1 MIPTIEQVIKF
12 YQVIALTERMKTGR
26 PGTETVAN
34 AVRGLKH
41 VCSAAGIGLA
51 EPITVLTRQR
61 FDLALASFTDKGL
74 TRLSAWSYICQMR
87 AVFARWCLPY
97 YYDAGWQIPRLEMP
111 SFRAKAPRYQ
121 RPGAETLA
129 SVKAWYKTL
138 TGEYW
143 FAATMMLEFAMRNG
157 DVLRLTK
164 DNFVERQLDDP
175 SVTTDPAKEATTPRK
190 RILHYLSYTPHKT
203 ELSSGRRVF
212 WPIHPDIWA
221 KYEEYGG
228 IDCLDVTDETFVELN
243 TQLRSLGF
251 HGHKGAYEL
260 RKICIDHVYQKF
272 GAEMAVSLS
281 GDDIKTISRYYA
293 DPAQPNF
300 GAMRIIDML

>member
-1 MIPTIEQVIKF
+1 MIPTIEQVIKC
-12 YQVIALTERMKTGR
+12 YQIISLTERMKTGR

-34 AVRGLKH
+34 AIRGLKH
-41 VCSAAGIGLA
+41 VCTAAGIGLA
-51 EPITVLTRQR
+51 EPITSLTRQR
-61 FDLALASFTDKGL
+61 FDLALAAFTGKGL
-74 TRLSAWSYICQMR
+74 TRLSAWSYVCQMR
-87 AVFARWCLPY
+87 AVFAKWCLPY
-97 YYDAGWQIPRLEMP
+97 YHDAGWDIPRLEMP

-121 RPGAETLA
+121 RPCAETLA
-129 SVKAWYKTL
+129 RVKAWYKTL
-138 TGEYW
+138 TGEHW

-164 DNFVERQLDDP
+164 DNFVEKKVESEGEAGSLP
-175 SVTTDPAKEATTPRK
+175 SR
-190 RILHYLSYTPHKT
+190 HYLSYTPHKT

-212 WPIHPDIWA
+212 WPIHPDIWD

-228 IDCLDVTDETFVELN
+228 IDCLDVTDEIFNDLN
-243 TQLRSLGF
+243 RQLRAIGF

-293 DPAQPNF
+293 DPSQPNF
-300 GAMRIIDML
+300 GAMRILDLL

>member
-1 MIPTIEQVIKF
+1 MIPTIKQVIKC
-12 YQVIALTERMKTGR
+12 YNIISLTERMKTGR

-41 VCSAAGIGLA
+41 VCTAAGIGLC
-51 EPITVLTRQR
+51 EPISCLTRQR
-61 FDLALASFTDKGL
+61 LDLALASFTGKGL
-74 TRLSAWSYICQMR
+74 TRLSAWSYVCQMR

-97 YYDAGWQIPRLEMP
+97 YHDAGWDIPHLEMP

-121 RPGAETLA
+121 RPCAETLA
-129 SVKAWYKTL
+129 RVKAWYGTL
-138 TGEYW
+138 TGEHW

-164 DNFVERQLDDP
+164 DNFVEKKADSDAD
-175 SVTTDPAKEATTPRK
+175 SDACTTR
-190 RILHYLSYTPHKT
+190 HYLSYTPHKT

-212 WPIHPDIWA
+212 WPIHPAIWE
-221 KYEEYGG
+221 KYEDYSG
-228 IDCLDVTDETFVELN
+228 IDCLDVTDEIFNDLN
-243 TQLRSLGF
+243 RQLRAIGF
-251 HGHKGAYEL
+251 RGHKGAYEL

-300 GAMRIIDML
+300 GAMRILDLL